1 MASTFQS
8 DAVDAGIPPRDDTGV
23 GVVSKTGHYT
33 VAAAL
38 VVNDVIQMITV
49 PANATILEIILA
61 ATDLDTDGTP
71 AITLDVGD
79 GDDPDRF
86 IDGSTV
92 GQAGG
97 VDRLGSGLVGLLGV
111 AGVGYTYAA
120 EDTIDVKVSVAPDAG
135 ATGAIDL
142 TVLYTMDD

>member
-23 GVVSKTGHYT
+23 GVVSKTAHYT

-38 VVNDVIQMITV
+38 VVNDVIQMVTV

-71 AITLDVGD
+71 AIVLDVGD
-79 GDDPDRF
+79 GDDTDRF
-86 IDGSTV
+86 IDGSTI
-92 GQAGG
+92 GQGGG
-97 VDRLGSGLVGLLGV
+97 VDRLGTGVVGGV
-111 AGVGYTYAA
+111 AAVGYTYAA
-120 EDTIDVKVSVAPDAG
+120 EDTIDVKVAVAPDAG
-135 ATGAIDL
+135 ATGTIDL